1 MDESDDPP
9 HHELRPAPKK
19 KEEEEGRMEEKK
31 EGNVLFFT
39 YGYVIGHMMKD
50 HSESEKAT
58 ITWATLSD

>member
-1 MDESDDPP
+1 MGQMAQWDKWLNGRNGSMDESDDPP

-39 YGYVIGHMMKD
+39 YGYM
-50 HSESEKAT
+50 S
-58 ITWATLSD
+58 SDK